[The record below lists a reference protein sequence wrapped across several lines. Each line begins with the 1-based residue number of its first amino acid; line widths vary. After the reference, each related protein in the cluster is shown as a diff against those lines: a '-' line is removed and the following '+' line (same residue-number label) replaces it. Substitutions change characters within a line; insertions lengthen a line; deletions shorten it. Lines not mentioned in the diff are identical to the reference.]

1 MSASQTRISEADLT
15 ALLAR
20 IFEKY
25 GCSREVAA
33 IVAANCASCERDGS
47 FSHGIFR
54 IPGYVSTLKSGWVD
68 GKAVPVVEEVGST
81 YLRVD
86 AKNGFTQPA
95 FFAALPRLNEM
106 VREQGVGILAIR
118 NSQHFSALWPDVEPF
133 ARNGWVAL
141 SVVNSFACVVP
152 PGGSKPVYG
161 TNPMAF
167 ATPVEGG
174 DPLVFDQAA
183 SSMANGDVRIAAR
196 EGHSI
201 PEGYGVDRNGN
212 PTTDPKAVL
221 DGGALLPFGGHK
233 GNSIAL
239 MIEILAAA
247 LTGGNY
253 STEVDWSNH
262 PGAEVPCTG
271 QLVIV
276 IDPARG
282 GNDVFA
288 SRVKGLLDLVRE
300 AGQSR
305 MPGDRRYARR
315 RETAA
320 SGIPIDDDK
329 LAQLR
334 EFAA

>member
-1 MSASQTRISEADLT
+1 MSASETRISEADLT
-15 ALLAR
+15 ALLTR

-25 GCSREVAA
+25 GCSPEVAA
-33 IVAANCASCERDGS
+33 ILGANCAACERDGS

-68 GKAVPVVEEVGST
+68 GRAVPEVEEVGPT
-81 YLRVD
+81 YLRVN
-86 AKNGFTQPA
+86 ARNGFTQPA
-95 FFAALPRLNEM
+95 FFAALPRLNQM
-106 VREQGVGILAIR
+106 VRDHGVGILAIR
-118 NSQHFSALWPDVEPF
+118 DSQHFSALWPDVEPF

-152 PGGSKPVYG
+152 PGGSKAVFG
-161 TNPMAF
+161 TNPIAF
-167 ATPVEGG
+167 ATPVAGT
-174 DPLVFDQAA
+174 DPMVFDQAA

-201 PEGYGVDRNGN
+201 PEGYGVDRNGQ
-212 PTTDPKAVL
+212 PTTDPRAVL

-233 GNSIAL
+233 GSSIAL

-253 STEVDWSNH
+253 STEVDWSKH

-288 SRVKGLLDLVRE
+288 SRVQGLLDLVRD

-315 RETAA
+315 RETAV
-320 SGIPIDDDK
+320 SGIPLANDK
-329 LAQLR
+329 LAELR
-334 EFAA
+334 AFAE